1 MRTFRAGDFGWLA
14 ALALAALPAC
24 SADGAGSPPSKTA
37 QIPPGTE
44 ERAAAPPAVGPSTTG
59 MSTEMAEQLKR
70 IMAASY
76 LKGQW
81 PNSLAILP
89 PPPAAGSAAQ
99 ARDDAAAKAAQ
110 AIRGSPRWKQATQD
124 ADLSFPG
131 VVETFACAAGVQIGK
146 NATPRTFTLMQR
158 SMADVA
164 LSTYPTKDKYKRVR
178 PFVVT
183 STPTCTPDQEAF
195 LRNDGSYPS
204 GHTAIGWG
212 WALILAEAAPDR
224 QNEILSRGRAFGQS
238 RVVCNAHWLSDT
250 DEGRVIASATVAA
263 LHTSPEFRA
272 DLEAARAEIGSAR
285 SAGSKPARDCALE
298 VAQLAE

>member
-1 MRTFRAGDFGWLA
+1 MSA
-14 ALALAALPAC
+14 A
-24 SADGAGSPPSKTA
+24 
-37 QIPPGTE
+37 
-44 ERAAAPPAVGPSTTG
+44 
-59 MSTEMAEQLKR
+59 MAEQLKQ

-81 PNSLAILP
+81 PNSLAMLP
-89 PPPAAGSAAQ
+89 PPPAPGSAAQ

-110 AIRGSPRWKQATQD
+110 TLRGSPRWKQATRD

-131 VVETFACAAGVQIGK
+131 VVETFACAAGIDISK
-146 NATPRTFTLMQR
+146 TATPHTFTLMQR

-164 LSTYPTKDKYKRVR
+164 LSTYPTKDRYKRVR

-183 STPTCTPDQEAF
+183 STPTCTPDQEAL

-224 QNEILSRGRAFGQS
+224 QNEILARGRAFGQS
-238 RVVCNAHWLSDT
+238 RVSSRCT
-250 DEGRVIASATVAA
+250 
-263 LHTSPEFRA
+263 
-272 DLEAARAEIGSAR
+272 
-285 SAGSKPARDCALE
+285 
-298 VAQLAE
+298 

>member
-1 MRTFRAGDFGWLA
+1 MRSV
-14 ALALAALPAC
+14 ALALAALSAC
-24 SADGAGSPPSKTA
+24 SADGGWKPQSLQAPA
-37 QIPPGTE
+37 QDL
-44 ERAAAPPAVGPSTTG
+44 AAPTASGPSNALDAGLPTSG
-59 MSTEMAEQLKR
+59 MSADMAAQLKQA
-70 IMAASY
+70 MAASY

-89 PPPAAGSAAQ
+89 PPPARGSAAQ

-110 AIRGSPRWKQATQD
+110 AMQGSPRWKQATQD

-131 VVETFACAAGVQIGK
+131 VVETFACAVGVEISK
-146 NATPRTFTLMQR
+146 AATPHTYTLMQR

-178 PFVVT
+178 PFVAT

-224 QNEILSRGRAFGQS
+224 QDAILSRGRAFGQS

-250 DEGRVIASATVAA
+250 DEGRIIASATVAA
-263 LHTSPEFRA
+263 LHDAPEFRA
-272 DLEAARAEIGSAR
+272 DLEAARAEIGAAR
-285 SAGSKPARDCALE
+285 SAGGKPARGCAVEAARL
-298 VAQLAE
+298 AQ